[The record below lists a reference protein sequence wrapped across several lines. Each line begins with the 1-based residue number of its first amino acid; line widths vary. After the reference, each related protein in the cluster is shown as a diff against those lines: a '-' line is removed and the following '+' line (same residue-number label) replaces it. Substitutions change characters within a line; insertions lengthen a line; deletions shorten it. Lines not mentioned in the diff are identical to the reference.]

1 MLSTNQHQ
9 PLRAMCGE
17 FCLIVAFL
25 VQHSY
30 RVTLQVCQKRF
41 TTMQLTRFTDLG
53 LRMLMYL
60 SKQDRATPITIA
72 EIAGQFSVP
81 HNHLIKV
88 ANRLGKLG
96 LVSAVRGR
104 NGGLSLAQAPES
116 MHLGDVL
123 RGLEGESPLV
133 NCDDPPCALGGNC
146 LLNHALQEGLNA
158 FHARMNQF
166 TLADVARGATAAAI
180 VTMHRNYLANFGAT
194 H

>member
-1 MLSTNQHQ
+1 
-9 PLRAMCGE
+9 
-17 FCLIVAFL
+17 
-25 VQHSY
+25 
-30 RVTLQVCQKRF
+30 
-41 TTMQLTRFTDLG
+41 MQLTRFTDLG

-72 EIAGQFSVP
+72 EIAGQFQVP

-96 LVSAVRGR
+96 LISAVRGR
-104 NGGLSLAQAPES
+104 NGGLSLAQSPAN
-116 MHLGDVL
+116 MRLGDVL
-123 RGLEGESPLV
+123 RGLEGETPLV
-133 NCDDPPCALGGNC
+133 DCSNPPCALGGRC
-146 LLNHALQEGLNA
+146 LLDHALNEGLKA

-180 VTMHRNYLANFGAT
+180 VTMHRNYLAGAT